1 MADLIQTDYQTLL
14 FKRYYSLFKMPSSL
28 NLFIRVPK
36 GFSEQDVFDSVIRMD
51 ICKVIDVVIKKGK
64 TTNNAIVMI
73 DYWYKGTK
81 PIRDALIRG
90 EPISIPNPG
99 PHTWLAFEFKPKIKS
114 KTNTESAKVHPAPL
128 VDEFG
133 RDITRKP
140 KPTLSSKAPV
150 FLPIAPALP
159 IAPTLS
165 EMLPPFV
172 TDNRRERARNQYAAE
187 SFIEQYECYATPE
200 KTYRD
205 DAIAP
210 GAPMKP
216 MHADEVEEGELCE
229 VVQRLDQMFI
239 EQPIAAA
246 ADTIS
251 DITDY
256 DYDEPVQEK
265 KEIYIPVDF
274 DKPKNHVINVDYSNV
289 IAVKKRNIRFIKP
302 TQK

>member
-1 MADLIQTDYQTLL
+1 
-14 FKRYYSLFKMPSSL
+14 MPSSL

-36 GFSEQDVFDSVIRMD
+36 GFSEQDVFDTIIRMD
-51 ICKVIDVVIKKGK
+51 ICKVIGVVIKKGK
-64 TTNNAIVMI
+64 TTNNAIIMI
-73 DYWYKGTK
+73 DYWYKGTRH
-81 PIRDALIRG
+81 IRDTLIRG

-114 KTNTESAKVHPAPL
+114 KTKVESAKVHPAPSELL

-140 KPTLSSKAPV
+140 TKAPV
-150 FLPIAPALP
+150 LLIAQALP

-172 TDNRRERARNQYAAE
+172 TDNRRERARNQRDNYYAAE
-187 SFIEQYECYATPE
+187 EFIQQYECYATPE
-200 KTYRD
+200 KMYRE

-216 MHADEVEEGELCE
+216 MHSYEVEEGELSE
-229 VVQRLDQMFI
+229 VVQKLDQMFI

-274 DKPKNHVINVDYSNV
+274 DKPKNHVINVDYTNLV
-289 IAVKKRNIRFIKP
+289 GVKKRNIRFIK
-302 TQK
+302 TK

>member
-1 MADLIQTDYQTLL
+1 
-14 FKRYYSLFKMPSSL
+14 MPSSL

-51 ICKVIDVVIKKGK
+51 ICKVIGVVIKKGK

-73 DYWYKGTK
+73 DYWYKRTRH
-81 PIRDALIRG
+81 IRDTLTRG

-99 PHTWLAFEFKPKIKS
+99 PHTWLAFEFKPKT
-114 KTNTESAKVHPAPL
+114 KTDSTKSAKVHPAPSEPL

-140 KPTLSSKAPV
+140 TKAPV
-150 FLPIAPALP
+150 LPIAPALP

-187 SFIEQYECYATPE
+187 SFIEQYEYATPE
-200 KTYRD
+200 KMYRE

-216 MHADEVEEGELCE
+216 MHSYEVEEGELSE
-229 VVQRLDQMFI
+229 VVQKLDQMFI

-256 DYDEPVQEK
+256 DYDEPVPER

-274 DKPKNHVINVDYSNV
+274 DKPKNAVINVDYSNV
-289 IAVKKRNIRFIKP
+289 IAVKKRNIRFIKS
-302 TQK
+302 K

>member
-1 MADLIQTDYQTLL
+1 
-14 FKRYYSLFKMPSSL
+14 MPSSL
-28 NLFIRVPK
+28 NLFIRTPK

-73 DYWYKGTK
+73 DYWYKGTRH
-81 PIRDALIRG
+81 IRDTLTRG

-99 PHTWLAFEFKPKIKS
+99 PHTWLAFEFKPKIKP
-114 KTNTESAKVHPAPL
+114 NTKVESAKVHPAPTTCI
-128 VDEFG
+128 DEFG
-133 RDITRKP
+133 RDISRKI
-140 KPTLSSKAPV
+140 KPTLRANAPAFV
-150 FLPIAPALP
+150 PIAPALP

-165 EMLPPFV
+165 EMLPLFV
-172 TDNRRERARNQYAAE
+172 TDNRAERARNQRHNDYAADA
-187 SFIEQYECYATPE
+187 FIQQYEYATPE

-216 MHADEVEEGELCE
+216 MHSDEIEEGELCE

-246 ADTIS
+246 ADAIS
-251 DITDY
+251 EITDC
-256 DYDEPVQEK
+256 DYEEPVPEK

-274 DKPKNHVINVDYSNV
+274 DAPKNPVLNVDYSNIV
-289 IAVKKRNIRFIKP
+289 GVKKRNIRFIKP
-302 TQK
+302 TKK

>member
-1 MADLIQTDYQTLL
+1 
-14 FKRYYSLFKMPSSL
+14 MPSSL

-36 GFSEQDVFDSVIRMD
+36 GFSEQDVFDSINRMD

-64 TTNNAIVMI
+64 TTNNAIIMI
-73 DYWYKGTK
+73 DYWYKGTRH
-81 PIRDALIRG
+81 IRDTLTRG

-99 PHTWLAFEFKPKIKS
+99 PHTWLAFEFKPKTKS
-114 KTNTESAKVHPAPL
+114 NTKVESAKVHPAPSAPL

-140 KPTLSSKAPV
+140 NKAPV
-150 FLPIAPALP
+150 FVPIASIAATLP

-172 TDNRRERARNQYAAE
+172 TDNRRERARNQYAAD
-187 SFIEQYECYATPE
+187 SFIEQYEYYATPE
-200 KTYRD
+200 KTYRE
-205 DAIAP
+205 DATAP
-210 GAPMKP
+210 WAPMKP
-216 MHADEVEEGELCE
+216 MHAYEVEEGELCE
-229 VVQRLDQMFI
+229 VVQKLDQMFI

-246 ADTIS
+246 ADAIS
-251 DITDY
+251 DITDG

-274 DKPKNHVINVDYSNV
+274 DAPKNIVINVDYSNIV
-289 IAVKKRNIRFIKP
+289 GVKKRNIRFIKP

>member
-1 MADLIQTDYQTLL
+1 
-14 FKRYYSLFKMPSSL
+14 
-28 NLFIRVPK
+28 
-36 GFSEQDVFDSVIRMD
+36 MD

-64 TTNNAIVMI
+64 TTNNAIIMI
-73 DYWYKGTK
+73 DYWYKGTRH
-81 PIRDALIRG
+81 IRDTLIRG

-99 PHTWLAFEFKPKIKS
+99 PHTWLAFEFKPKTDSTK
-114 KTNTESAKVHPAPL
+114 SAKVHPAPVAPSAPL

-140 KPTLSSKAPV
+140 NKAPV
-150 FLPIAPALP
+150 FVPALP

-172 TDNRRERARNQYAAE
+172 TDNRRERARNQRDNYYATEA
-187 SFIEQYECYATPE
+187 FIQQYEYYATPE
-200 KTYRD
+200 KMHIE

-216 MHADEVEEGELCE
+216 MYADNIEEGEICE
-229 VVQRLDQMFI
+229 VVQRLDKMFI

-246 ADTIS
+246 TDAIS

-256 DYDEPVQEK
+256 DYDEPVQEQ
-265 KEIYIPVDF
+265 KEVYFQVDF
-274 DKPKNHVINVDYSNV
+274 DKPKNPVLIVDYSNIV
-289 IAVKKRNIRFIKP
+289 GVKKRNIRFIKS
-302 TQK
+302 K